1 MLDKRVTVK
10 GHFYQYALDYSTFAI
25 ENERPKPMRYL
36 YPVRFHGMHRPIVKT
51 ADVGIVVVDGS

>member
-1 MLDKRVTVK
+1 
-10 GHFYQYALDYSTFAI
+10 
-25 ENERPKPMRYL
+25 MRYL